1 MNGTTSIIGDST
13 YWGEK
18 LPYNQSGK
26 FHLDGWYTDKAEAEA
41 WAIRSSKFTLQGSGY
56 ISVKTGGN
64 AAAVKVYKADGTLIG
79 TYKPNHFSATNFP
92 FEGDGEGK
100 GSWACMRTYFIDLSE
115 LIGEELYLELH
126 DTGNNDTW
134 SHAFFDDV
142 VTYYENVPDIENG
155 YDTVTAPVGR
165 EEEEIIYGEVQ
176 LKWRI
181 AVKAE

>member
-1 MNGTTSIIGDST
+1 M
-13 YWGEK
+13 
-18 LPYNQSGK
+18 
-26 FHLDGWYTDKAEAEA
+26 
-41 WAIRSSKFTLQGSGY
+41 
-56 ISVKTGGN
+56 GGN
-64 AAAVKVYKADGTLIG
+64 AAALKIFKADGTLIG
-79 TYKPNHFSATNFP
+79 TYKPNHFSDANFP

-100 GSWACMRTYFIDLSE
+100 GSWACMRTYFIDLSGH
-115 LIGEELYLELH
+115 IGEELYLELH
-126 DTGNNDTW
+126 DTGSGAW

-155 YDTVTAPVGR
+155 FDTVTAPVGR